1 MLISN
6 FALKNFESEY
16 LLLLFT
22 KKGKQN
28 IENSK
33 WTHRLA
39 SNGFYG

>member
-6 FALKNFESEY
+6 FAFIILLYEY
-16 LLLLFT
+16 LMLLFT
-22 KKGKQN
+22 KIGKQIN
-28 IENSK
+28 ENSK